1 MLCYLEMKDIDK
13 TVEQYKMRKEMADE
27 YREEVRR
34 HTERKTKMQSDVLQ
48 LERDKTE
55 LDAKLKRCQDQYR
68 EAEKIKNDI
77 ATTQLKLEE
86 LERNRKDLESDI
98 SRLLNSDAKE
108 IEREIQKFERTK
120 VGNLIN
126 NNITIKSS
134 TFIFNQ

>member
-1 MLCYLEMKDIDK
+1 
-13 TVEQYKMRKEMADE
+13 
-27 YREEVRR
+27 
-34 HTERKTKMQSDVLQ
+34 MQSDVLQ

>member
-1 MLCYLEMKDIDK
+1 MKDIDK

>member
-1 MLCYLEMKDIDK
+1 MKDIDK

-55 LDAKLKRCQDQYR
+55 LDAKLKRCQDQNR